1 LAADYRY
8 YTNDVAP
15 EKWDRNYVGTGH
27 AEIEQALFLKNTI
40 LNASAVVMRAD
51 ALREVFAEHREEI
64 EGLRFAG
71 DWAVYLNL
79 LAKGD
84 IAYSALSKNYHRR
97 HQSSVTLSNFNAQQ
111 LDEIIAMQNKAA
123 GLIGPDRHRH
133 RRQRVEAV
141 IAELE
146 KQFGLEPRQSRAAG

>member
-1 LAADYRY
+1 
-8 YTNDVAP
+8 
-15 EKWDRNYVGTGH
+15 
-27 AEIEQALFLKNTI
+27 
-40 LNASAVVMRAD
+40 MRAD
-51 ALREVFAEHREEI
+51 ALREVFAQHRDEI

-79 LAKGD
+79 LTKGD

-123 GLIGPDRHRH
+123 GLIGTDRHR
-133 RRQRVEAV
+133 RRRVEAV

-146 KQFGLEPRQSRAAG
+146 KQFGLEPRQSRSVG

>member
-1 LAADYRY
+1 MGSQLCR
-8 YTNDVAP
+8 P
-15 EKWDRNYVGTGH
+15 GL

-51 ALREVFAEHREEI
+51 ALREVFSSHRDEI

-79 LAKGD
+79 LARGD

-97 HQSSVTLSNFNAQQ
+97 HQSSVTISNFNARQ

-123 GLIGPDRHRH
+123 ALIGTDPQRK
-133 RRQRVEAV
+133 RRTDAV
-141 IAELE
+141 IAELAN
-146 KQFGLEPRQSRAAG
+146 QFGLAPRQNLSAG